1 MPTLLTSRLTLS
13 SLSENDWPCFLALRS
28 NPQVMRFM
36 GVPLSEAELRLKFT
50 SRLSGNVF
58 AIHEREGECVG
69 DIGLQVS
76 THNAQEADIGYAL
89 LPHAQGKGYAQ
100 EVLTAICEYGFS
112 TLGLQ
117 AINAWVLAGNVGSV
131 RLLEKLGFN
140 RTQVLEKAF
149 DINGELHDDWVYRLE
164 R

>member
-1 MPTLLTSRLTLS
+1 MSALLTSRLTLS
-13 SLSENDWPCFLALRS
+13 PLSENDWPCFLALRS
-28 NPQVMRFM
+28 NPQVMRCM
-36 GVPLSEAELRLKFT
+36 GGPLSEAELRLKFT
-50 SRLSGNVF
+50 ARLSGNVF
-58 AIHEREGECVG
+58 AVHEREGECVG

-89 LPHAQGKGYAQ
+89 LPQAQGKGYAQ
-100 EVLTAICEYGFS
+100 EALTAICEHGFS

-117 AINAWVLAGNVGSV
+117 AINAWVLADNAGSV

-149 DINGELHDDWVYRLE
+149 EINGEMYDDWVYRLE